1 MDITYRKE
9 GDYYVPNIKAP
20 EQIIKGFKLEKY
32 SALRLKYLKEHRRG
46 EYTYLLI
53 ENKLQS
59 HLLEVQKNAKKEYKM
74 LMKELKIEE
83 NITEELKGKDQ
94 MKWVGLMN
102 NISNIADEIVI
113 KKYVY
118 EE

>member
-9 GDYYVPNIKAP
+9 GDYYLPNIKAP
-20 EQIIKGFKLEKY
+20 NNIKGFKLEKY
-32 SALRLKYLKEHRRG
+32 SALRLQYLKEHKRG
-46 EYTYLLI
+46 EYSYLLM

-59 HLLEVQKNAKKEYKM
+59 HLLQVQKNAKKEYEMLIKM
-74 LMKELKIEE
+74 LKIKE
-83 NITEELKGKDQ
+83 NITEELKEKDQ

-113 KKYVY
+113 KKYIY

>member
-1 MDITYRKE
+1 M
-9 GDYYVPNIKAP
+9 
-20 EQIIKGFKLEKY
+20 
-32 SALRLKYLKEHRRG
+32 
-46 EYTYLLI
+46 

-59 HLLEVQKNAKKEYKM
+59 HLLQVQKNAKKEYEMLIKM
-74 LMKELKIEE
+74 LKIKE
-83 NITEELKGKDQ
+83 NITEELKEKDQ

>member
-20 EQIIKGFKLEKY
+20 EQIKGFKLEKY
-32 SALRLKYLKEHRRG
+32 SGLRLQFLKEHRRG
-46 EYTYLLI
+46 KYTYLLI

-59 HLLEVQKNAKKEYKM
+59 HLLEVQKNAKKEYEM
-74 LMKELKIEE
+74 LMKELKIKE
-83 NITEELKGKDQ
+83 NITEELKEKDQ

>member
-20 EQIIKGFKLEKY
+20 EQIKGFKLEKY
-32 SALRLKYLKEHRRG
+32 SGLRLQFLKEHRRG

-59 HLLEVQKNAKKEYKM
+59 HLLEVQKKCKKGIQNVNERIKNKRKYYRR
-74 LMKELKIEE
+74 IE
-83 NITEELKGKDQ
+83 GKR
-94 MKWVGLMN
+94 
-102 NISNIADEIVI
+102 SNEMGRS
-113 KKYVY
+113 Y
-118 EE
+118 E

>member
-20 EQIIKGFKLEKY
+20 EQIKGFKLEKY
-32 SALRLKYLKEHRRG
+32 SGLRLQFLKEHRRG

-59 HLLEVQKNAKKEYKM
+59 HLLEVQKNAKKENK
-74 LMKELKIEE
+74 
-83 NITEELKGKDQ
+83 
-94 MKWVGLMN
+94 KWKTNKPIRQKSTLWN
-102 NISNIADEIVI
+102 SS
-113 KKYVY
+113 KL
-118 EE
+118 

>member
-20 EQIIKGFKLEKY
+20 EQIKGFKLEKY
-32 SALRLKYLKEHRRG
+32 SGLRLQFLKEHRRG

-59 HLLEVQKNAKKEYKM
+59 HLLEVQKNAKNEYEM
-74 LMKELKIEE
+74 LMKELKIKE
-83 NITEELKGKDQ
+83 NITEELKAHNQ
-94 MKWVGLMN
+94 LEWVQKMN
-102 NISNIADEIVI
+102 NIKNRAEEIAYNEII
-113 KKYVY
+113 YR
-118 EE
+118 

>member
-20 EQIIKGFKLEKY
+20 EQIKGFKLEKY
-32 SALRLKYLKEHRRG
+32 SGLRLQFLKEHRRG

-59 HLLEVQKNAKKEYKM
+59 HLLEVQKNAKKEYEM
-74 LMKELKIEE
+74 LMKELKIKEQ
-83 NITEELKGKDQ
+83 NQKLLKKRCLTILTFLHSIYQ
-94 MKWVGLMN
+94 KSKMVNHVLH
-102 NISNIADEIVI
+102 
-113 KKYVY
+113 
-118 EE
+118 

>member
-1 MDITYRKE
+1 MDITYRKV

-20 EQIIKGFKLEKY
+20 EQIKEFKFEKY

-46 EYTYLLI
+46 EYTYLVI
-53 ENKLQS
+53 
-59 HLLEVQKNAKKEYKM
+59 
-74 LMKELKIEE
+74 E
-83 NITEELKGKDQ
+83 NITEELKEKDQ

>member
-1 MDITYRKE
+1 MDITYRKV

-20 EQIIKGFKLEKY
+20 EQIKGFKFEKY

-59 HLLEVQKNAKKEYKM
+59 HLLEAQKMQKRNTKC
-74 LMKELKIEE
+74 
-83 NITEELKGKDQ
+83 
-94 MKWVGLMN
+94 
-102 NISNIADEIVI
+102 
-113 KKYVY
+113 
-118 EE
+118 

>member
-1 MDITYRKE
+1 MDITYRKV
-9 GDYYVPNIKAP
+9 GDYYVPNIKVP
-20 EQIIKGFKLEKY
+20 EQIKGFKLEKY
-32 SALRLKYLKEHRRG
+32 SGLRLQFLKEHRRG

-59 HLLEVQKNAKKEYKM
+59 HLLEVQKNAKNEYEM
-74 LMKELKIEE
+74 LMKELKIKE
-83 NITEELKGKDQ
+83 NITEELKEKDQ

>member
-1 MDITYRKE
+1 MLLDSIINEVDPSWNEFISNKE
-9 GDYYVPNIKAP
+9 V
-20 EQIIKGFKLEKY
+20 QLE
-32 SALRLKYLKEHRRG
+32 LKK
-46 EYTYLLI
+46 I

-59 HLLEVQKNAKKEYKM
+59 HLLEVQKNAKKEYEM
-74 LMKELKIEE
+74 LMKELKIKE
-83 NITEELKGKDQ
+83 NITEELKEKDQ